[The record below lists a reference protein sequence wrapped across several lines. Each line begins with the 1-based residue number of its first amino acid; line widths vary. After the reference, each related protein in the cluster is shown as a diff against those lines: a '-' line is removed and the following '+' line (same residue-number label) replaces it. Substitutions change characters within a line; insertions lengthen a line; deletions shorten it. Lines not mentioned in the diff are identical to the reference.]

1 MIIMSWSWFVAALYL
16 VDRLAAD
23 AKVLVRQF
31 LDCDCE
37 ELRGYR
43 GYFGGCSCV
52 PFNKLLFCSVVSR
65 PLSIDI

>member
-1 MIIMSWSWFVAALYL
+1 MGVMSSSWFVAALYL
-16 VDRLAAD
+16 VDRLAAE

-37 ELRGYR
+37 ELCGYR

-52 PFNKLLFCSVVSR
+52 PFNKLLLLLCGQSAA
-65 PLSIDI
+65 L